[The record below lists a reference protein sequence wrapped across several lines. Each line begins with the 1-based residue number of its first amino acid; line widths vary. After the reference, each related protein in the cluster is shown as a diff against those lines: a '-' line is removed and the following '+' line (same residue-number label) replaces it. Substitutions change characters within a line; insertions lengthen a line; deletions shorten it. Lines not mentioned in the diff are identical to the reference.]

1 MSNLRA
7 SLFFP
12 VFRDERSVRT
22 VAEKGLKLLSELCSE
37 YEIIIV
43 DDGSPDRSGEIA
55 DELAREH
62 GAIRVIHHE
71 KNLGYGAAV
80 RSGLAASRFEYICL
94 TDGDDEYEV
103 EDLRKLL
110 RLRDRYDLVI
120 TFRYKKIYSTSRIFV
135 SWVYNRL
142 LRLLFRMPFRDVST
156 GLRMV
161 KRSVVDDL
169 GSRVRPA
176 PSSAPRSPSRRCSR
190 VMPSGRWA
198 SRRFL
203 ARSERALRSAFRTYW
218 RLCPTSF
225 AYIAKYSRTR
235 TISPRI
241 GCGGNSGGAARHSLR
256 SSFLRGGPPPSPA
269 DLEGPL
275 RGLFPALRSG
285 DRHGA
290 RARLRL
296 RRVHL
301 EHPRRAQNRV
311 RFEPG
316 RGIRASTGCRVP
328 PRRREEPR

>member
-62 GAIRVIHHE
+62 GTIRVIHHE

-169 GSRVRPA
+169 
-176 PSSAPRSPSRRCSR
+176 
-190 VMPSGRWA
+190 
-198 SRRFL
+198 
-203 ARSERALRSAFRTYW
+203 
-218 RLCPTSF
+218 
-225 AYIAKYSRTR
+225 
-235 TISPRI
+235 
-241 GCGGNSGGAARHSLR
+241 
-256 SSFLRGGPPPSPA
+256 
-269 DLEGPL
+269 DLESTSPFIGAEIAIKAML
-275 RGLFPALRSG
+275 KGYAIGEVGIQTFPRAFG
-285 DRHGA
+285 KGA
-290 RARLRL
+290 TVSFPNILATLSDV
-296 RRVHL
+296 RRVYRKVFSDSYDL
-301 EHPRRAQNRV
+301 PANRMRR
-311 RFEPG
+311 
-316 RGIRASTGCRVP
+316 
-328 PRRREEPR
+328 